1 MKAHFVA
8 PHVHRDGVVLEVD
21 EREPGRYGW
30 TVANIGGSAVRLRAV
45 ELVFRLEVMGAVR
58 MFRNGYQSWSA
69 CGSARLGIDADP
81 SRAPGSP
88 ELARQVHHADAGVA
102 APGELRSEQV
112 TVLADATDERVL
124 VGFLAGRDHD
134 GTLRLRERDGAIE
147 LVAEAYFGGAE
158 LAAGERRTLHDVVVR
173 PGPGHDELL
182 ASWATAV
189 GAEGSARITAP
200 YQVGWCSW
208 YHYFHDVT
216 ERDVRANLALA
227 DEWPFDVFQVDD
239 GYQGAIGDWLVT
251 NDKFPG
257 PLDRLAGDI
266 AAAGRVAGIWLAP
279 FLAHPDAAVVREHP
293 EWIARSADGG
303 EPLTGMINPAWG
315 GAVHVLDTT
324 RPEVLAHIEATA
336 AALAAMGWRYL
347 KLDFTYAPG
356 LDGTW
361 ADGAPTPA
369 QRVRAGLEALR
380 RGAGAD
386 VFLLGCGAPLGA
398 AVGIVDGM
406 RIGPDVAPWWG
417 PEANELQL
425 PGYAEAL
432 PATLNAWRNT
442 LCRSFMHRRLW
453 LNDPDCLML
462 RSRETQMSPGA
473 VHAWA
478 RAVAAS
484 GGMALVSD
492 DLELLDA
499 RSRAHL
505 DEVIATG
512 RTVDAASVAS
522 PPSCPDLLDEHTP
535 RRLVSEVCT
544 LVGDPGAATATVTPN

>member
-1 MKAHFVA
+1 MEASLVG
-8 PHVHRDGVVLEVD
+8 PRVHGDGVVVVELL

-30 TVANIGGSAVRLRAV
+30 TVANVGGGSVRLRAV
-45 ELVFRLEVMGAVR
+45 ELVFRLEVAGSVR

-69 CGSARLGIDADP
+69 CGGAKFGVDADP
-81 SRAPGSP
+81 SRAPGSRA
-88 ELARQVHHADAGVA
+88 LARQVHHADAA
-102 APGELRSEQV
+102 ATAPGELRSEQV
-112 TVLADATDERVL
+112 TVLADATNQRVL

-158 LAAGERRTLHDVVVR
+158 LAAGERRRLHDVVVR
-173 PGPGHDELL
+173 TGPQHDHLL

-189 GAEGSARITAP
+189 GAESGARARAP

-216 ERDVRANLALA
+216 ERDIRANLALA

-239 GYQGAIGDWLVT
+239 GYQAAIGDWLVT

-257 PLDRLAGDI
+257 PLERLAGNI

-279 FLAHPDAAVVREHP
+279 FLAHPDAPMVREHP
-293 EWIARSADGG
+293 EWIARSVDGG
-303 EPLTGMINPAWG
+303 QPLVGMINPAWR

-324 RPEVLAHIEATA
+324 RPEVLAHIEATS
-336 AALAAMGWRYL
+336 AALVAMGWRYL

-369 QRVRAGLEALR
+369 QRIRAGFEAVR
-380 RGAGAD
+380 RGAGDA
-386 VFLLGCGAPLGA
+386 FLLGCGAPLGP

-462 RSRETQMSPGA
+462 RTRDTRMSPDA
-473 VHAWA
+473 AHAWA
-478 RAVAAS
+478 LAVAAS

-492 DLELLDA
+492 DLKLLDGG
-499 RSRAHL
+499 SRARL

-512 RTVDAASVAS
+512 REVDAASVAS

-535 RRLVSEVCT
+535 RHLVSEVCT
-544 LVGDPGAATATVTPN
+544 LVGDPETATATLTPN